1 MPEPWERQEGETT
14 KAFYAFTIYR
24 DLDHK
29 RTLSKTC
36 TNYMETTSR
45 TRSCLRTIGGWST
58 KFGWVKRAQAYDDY
72 VDALI
77 REESEKAVKE
87 MQKRH
92 LTLGM
97 ALQAKG
103 AAKLQDLDGKKMK
116 VRDAISAITQ
126 GTRLERL
133 IRGEPTER
141 VKGEM
146 VTTIRGPDLMPW
158 ESIPEAKASIDRI
171 KEKLREEKKHEQDH
185 A

>member
-1 MPEPWERQEGETT
+1 MPELWERQEGETT

-24 DLDHK
+24 DLGHN
-29 RTLSKTC
+29 RSLSKVHE
-36 TNYMETTSR
+36 NYIEATSK
-45 TRSCLRTIGGWST
+45 TRSCLRTIAGWSS
-58 KFGWVKRAQAYDDY
+58 KFNWVKRVQAYDDY
-72 VDALI
+72 MDGLA
-77 REESEKAVKE
+77 REEKEKAVKE

-103 AAKLQDLDGKKMK
+103 AERLQNLDGKDMK
-116 VRDAISAITQ
+116 TRDAISAIAQ

-141 VKGEM
+141 VRGEM
-146 VTTIRGPDLMPW
+146 VTTIREVGPMPW
-158 ESIPEAKASIDRI
+158 EKIPEAEEAMERI
-171 KEKLREEKKHEQDH
+171 KKKLRKEKTDEQPG